1 MQYHFLVGQ
10 SLLAMVVVVSTA
22 MQLQP
27 LLITSF
33 HVLVAAVT
41 IGRMLSVHVISATM
55 SKQINHSKNWDGDFV
70 HFHANLSVLHGEFLE
85 QVAPNPDGF
94 HTLSHLASLQPL
106 HRMST

>member
-1 MQYHFLVGQ
+1 MQFRFHAVQ
-10 SLLAMVVVVSTA
+10 SLLATVVVVSTA
-22 MQLQP
+22 MHQQLQST
-27 LLITSF
+27 TSS

-70 HFHANLSVLHGEFLE
+70 HFHANQSVLHGEFLE